1 MTEAYAAPDTTSKS
15 GTVTTAEKDAILAQ
29 HGGSTDTQLTTA
41 EGASET
47 EQPYQLSAEKMM
59 MDNLFILGMLFFI
72 FYFILI
78 RPQQRRLKM
87 QREMMKSLAKGN
99 KVMTTG
105 GIIGTIHKFEGD
117 DIVVVEVAQGV
128 KLRMARSSISE
139 VVSDKVTGESA
150 NDN

>member
-1 MTEAYAAPDTTSKS
+1 MTEAFAAADSTSKS
-15 GTVTTAEKDAILAQ
+15 SITAADKDAILAQ
-29 HGGSTDTQLTTA
+29 RGNTDTQVSTA
-41 EGASET
+41 EGAVEG

-87 QREMMKSLAKGN
+87 QRDMMKSLAKGN

-105 GIIGTIHKFEGD
+105 GIIGTVHKFEGD
-117 DIVVVEVAQGV
+117 DIVVVEVAPSV
-128 KLRMARSSISE
+128 RLRMSRSAISE
-139 VVSDKVTGESA
+139 ILSDKVAAESA